1 MWVLFIWRRRCSR
14 HRWQLFR
21 VNVLQVLQ
29 GRRGKLGEL
38 ATSGLAKGLSHWV
51 RLLHRLNVVLLLRHA
66 ERLVDDGGVVADE
79 VVGG

>member
-1 MWVLFIWRRRCSR
+1 MWVLFIWCRRCSR

-21 VNVLQVLQ
+21 VYVLQ

-38 ATSGLAKGLSHWV
+38 ATSGLAEGLSHRV
-51 RLLHRLNVVLLLRHA
+51 RLLHRLNVVLLLWHT
-66 ERLVDDGGVVADE
+66 ERLVDDGGVVANE